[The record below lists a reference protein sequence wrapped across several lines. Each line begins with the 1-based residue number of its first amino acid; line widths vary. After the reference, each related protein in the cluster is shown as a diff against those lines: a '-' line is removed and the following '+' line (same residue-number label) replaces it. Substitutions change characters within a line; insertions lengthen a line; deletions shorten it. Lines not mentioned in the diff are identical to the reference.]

1 MKKTILILIIVFI
14 TSLSGFAQ
22 IQNRILGCT
31 LGVTSQ
37 QATIST
43 LKSRGLNVVKYEG
56 NDLYGSGD
64 VTFYQIKD
72 GVSFGGYNWSDAK
85 IRFINGKFASILF
98 QTYGAS
104 DAQYN
109 KLKSTIIS
117 KYKRY
122 QKDFGNNPYFQDG
135 KTEIILMNNSSN
147 GWMSISYGDQ
157 KLFEVESNSSSSSD
171 F

>member
-1 MKKTILILIIVFI
+1 MKKTLLILIFI
-14 TSLSGFAQ
+14 LTSTLCGFAQ

-37 QATIST
+37 KST
-43 LKSRGLNVVKYEG
+43 VSILKSRGLNVVKYEG
-56 NDLYGSGD
+56 NDLYGEGD

-85 IRFINGKFASILF
+85 LRFINGKFASILF

-117 KYKRY
+117 KYKHY
-122 QKDFGNNPYFQDG
+122 QKDFGNHPYFQDG
-135 KTEIILMNNSSN
+135 KTEIILMNNSN

-157 KLFEVESNSSSSSD
+157 KLFDVESNSSNSSD